1 MTGVLRRRALLIGN
15 EHYLDHRFA
24 PLPSVRADVSLL
36 GQVLSNRQIG
46 AFTEVRPV
54 ADCTAERMC
63 NEIGEFLESCD
74 EDELALV
81 YISGHGT
88 RLVQSNG
95 EFQFIATDSDFD
107 NVATTA
113 VGAGFVNTQLEQ
125 CVAPQK
131 LLMIDCCRSGGFAL
145 GLRTDDRTAKGGI
158 ESRERAP
165 VEGRGVFV
173 LSSSRADE
181 DSFAGS
187 PDAAVISPS
196 VFTGEIVEA
205 LRKGDAAKPE
215 TGEVTVDDLFDYVNQ
230 RMRARAA
237 QVPVKSAVLVDDRIV
252 IASRPQG
259 PPTLTSVP
267 RHTAGDSAP
276 EPGEVKTPPQP
287 TWHQLFAY
295 YRRCLS
301 TGHSTMPTLSVDDHG
316 VSHVCLVGSEK
327 FLSGSLD
334 ADHRVAVPAEAVH
347 LVDQATAA
355 DDELWAGY
363 PAVVLQ
369 NQTRSRKRTR
379 RRFAPLLVRR
389 VEVVPAEHGVRLEP
403 TGPVVVHPG
412 LIEERLG
419 EGTANAFNEQY
430 RPTWHAGQHALMA
443 NDIGKVLTQE
453 LEIECVQKLRPDQL
467 ADHID
472 ADIPQDGARNAAV
485 LFRVPRSGSPTTKL
499 LDDFDSIEQQVDKI
513 QGTALAALSPKPM
526 ERAAHQAETRPFQL
540 ATPLPCNEA
549 QEAVLRSAMSQ
560 RLTIATGPPG
570 TGKSQ
575 LVTNLV
581 ATAVT
586 NNQTILVAS
595 TNNQAVDEVWDR
607 CRKLSPGSIIRTGNV
622 EYRKA
627 TDESLR
633 SLLKA
638 PVPEG
643 TPATTAMALRHAGQL
658 LSTQRV
664 LLHDIAELELAL
676 LNAGRAREL
685 HAARLRLPVADL
697 TSRLARTHP
706 GSVARKAKRV
716 SRARLFP
723 ATRQGRLLRRWGIPE
738 SDLPAAERCLALAEF
753 ALAEDHWRALR
764 GRIDNVPEDAELL
777 NGFRAAEYAVREASM
792 TSLDHAVRSNA
803 SRGHRAIADL
813 VDANADG
820 RAWRAIKAALP
831 VVPAWAVSTLSAR
844 YFTPA
849 PALFDLV
856 VIDEASQCSIPQILP
871 LLFRARRALI
881 IGDPMQ
887 LPHIAELDADEEARA
902 ARSSDVSLA
911 WLESHRMSYR
921 RHSAFRAGER
931 AAGGHLLLDEH
942 FRCHPSIA
950 ELVNGLFYNGQL
962 TVMTDIRGRPTIADR
977 APIHWAHVAGAAEQP
992 MSGKS
997 WINRAEVNMVVTAVE
1012 FLLEPGRMAEGTTV
1026 GVVTPFKA
1034 QADII
1039 RQRLG
1044 QGFEHVRVGTVHTF
1058 QGGECDIMFYS
1069 LVAAPEM
1076 PSGSIKWIDDQLNL
1090 WNVAITRARSHLVMV
1105 GNRDLWSRRRIG
1117 AALLDSAGN
1126 GAEPTGDTIFDD
1138 LYDRL
1143 FDLAGRRPGSKVELQ
1158 EIVCG
1163 HRTDAVIHWDDDSK
1177 TAIMVDTGVADG
1189 RDHARHLRLMLTRR
1203 ELRED
1208 SADRIASIRLPAWR
1222 LYDADR
1228 DGDGAA
1234 GPGEKSARRGRW

>member
-15 EHYLDHRFA
+15 EHYTDHRFA
-24 PLPSVRADVSLL
+24 PLPSVRADISLL
-36 GQVLSNRQIG
+36 GQVLLNRQIG
-46 AFTEVRPV
+46 AFADVRPV

-63 NEIGEFLESCD
+63 NEIGDFLEGCD

-88 RLVQSNG
+88 RLAQSTG

-107 NVATTA
+107 NVAATA

-145 GLRTDDRTAKGGI
+145 GLRTEDRTAKGI
-158 ESRERAP
+158 NEPRERPP

-173 LSSSRADE
+173 LSSSRASE

-187 PDAAVISPS
+187 PDTAVITPS

-205 LRKGDAAKPE
+205 LRNGDAAKPE

-230 RMRARAA
+230 RMRIRAS

-259 PPTLTSVP
+259 PPTLTAVSRRTDGERDP
-267 RHTAGDSAP
+267 SPERGPAKSASL
-276 EPGEVKTPPQP
+276 P
-287 TWHQLFAY
+287 TWPQLLAY
-295 YRRCLS
+295 YRSCLS
-301 TGHSTMPTLSVDDHG
+301 TGHSAMPTLSVDDHG
-316 VSHVCLVGSEK
+316 VSHVCLVGLER
-327 FLSGSLD
+327 FLSGTLD
-334 ADHRVAVPAEAVH
+334 ADHRVAVPSEAVD

-369 NQTRSRKRTR
+369 NQPKGRNRVR

-389 VEVVPAEHGVRLEP
+389 IEAVPTEHGIRLEP
-403 TGPVVVHPG
+403 TGPVVAHPG
-412 LIEERLG
+412 LVEERLG
-419 EGTANAFNEQY
+419 EGTAAAFNEQY

-485 LFRVPRSGSPTTKL
+485 LFRVRRSSNPTSKL
-499 LDDFDSIEQQVDKI
+499 LDDFDSIEQQVSKI
-513 QGTALAALSPKPM
+513 KDTALAALSPDLS
-526 ERAAHQAETRPFQL
+526 ERTRHETETRPFQL

-549 QEAVLRSAMSQ
+549 QEAVLRSAMSR

-586 NNQTILVAS
+586 NSQTVLVAS

-607 CRKLSPGSIIRTGNV
+607 CEKLSSGSMIRTGNV
-622 EYRKA
+622 EYRRV
-627 TDESLR
+627 TEESLR
-633 SLLKA
+633 ALLKA
-638 PVPEG
+638 SAPES
-643 TPATTAMALRHAGQL
+643 TPTTTATALRHAEQILGIQHDL
-658 LSTQRV
+658 LRDVARV
-664 LLHDIAELELAL
+664 E
-676 LNAGRAREL
+676 REL
-685 HAARLRLPVADL
+685 LDLGRVREAQATRLHLSVADL
-697 TSRLARTHP
+697 VSRLEGTRADSIARQ
-706 GSVARKAKRV
+706 AKRV
-716 SRARLFP
+716 STARLFP
-723 ATRQGRLLRRWGIPE
+723 NARQSRLLRRWRIPE
-738 SDLPAAERCLALAEF
+738 SAEPAAERCAALAEF
-753 ALAEDHWRALR
+753 AIAEHGWRALR
-764 GRIDNVPEDAELL
+764 ERIDHIPVDTELL
-777 NGFRAAEYAVREASM
+777 NSLRAAEYAVREAS
-792 TSLDHAVRSNA
+792 TASLDNTVRSNA
-803 SRGHRAIADL
+803 ELGHRAITDL
-813 VDANADG
+813 IDANADG
-820 RAWRAIKAALP
+820 RTWRAIKTALP
-831 VVPAWAVSTLSAR
+831 VVRAWAVSTLSAR

-887 LPHIAELDADEEARA
+887 LPHIAGLDADEEARA

-921 RHSAFRAGER
+921 RHSGFRAGER

-950 ELVNGLFYNGQL
+950 ELVNELFYEGRL
-962 TVMTDIRGRPTIADR
+962 TVMTDVRGRPTIADR
-977 APIHWAHVAGAAEQP
+977 APIHWTHVAGAAEQP
-992 MSGKS
+992 LSGKS
-997 WINRAEVNMVVTAVE
+997 WINRAEVNTVVTAVR
-1012 FLLEPGRMAEGTTV
+1012 FLLEPGRMADDTTV

-1034 QADII
+1034 QAEVI
-1039 RQRLG
+1039 RQQLG
-1044 QGFEHVRVGTVHTF
+1044 RNFDHVRVGTVHTF
-1058 QGGECDIMFYS
+1058 QGGECDIMIYS
-1069 LVAAPEM
+1069 LVAAPGM
-1076 PSGSIKWIDDQLNL
+1076 PSGSVNWIDNQLNL

-1105 GNRDLWSRRRIG
+1105 GNRELWSRRRIG
-1117 AALLDSAGN
+1117 AALLNSAG
-1126 GAEPTGDTIFDD
+1126 GATESSDNAVSDE

-1143 FDLAGRRPGSKVELQ
+1143 YDLASRRPGSKVELR

-1163 HRTDAVIHWDDDSK
+1163 HRTDAVIRWDDDSR
-1177 TAIMVDTGVADG
+1177 TAIVLDPGASDG
-1189 RDHARHLRLMLTRR
+1189 QEHARHLRLMLARR

-1208 SADRIASIRLPAWR
+1208 PAHHTTSIRLPAWR
-1222 LYDADR
+1222 LYDTAEER
-1228 DGDGAA
+1228 FFGQG
-1234 GPGEKSARRGRW
+1234 W